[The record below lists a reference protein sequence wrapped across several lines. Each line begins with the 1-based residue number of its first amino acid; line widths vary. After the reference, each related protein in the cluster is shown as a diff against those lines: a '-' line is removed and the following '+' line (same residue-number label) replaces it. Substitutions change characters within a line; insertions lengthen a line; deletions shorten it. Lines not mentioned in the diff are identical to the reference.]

1 MPTCSCLMAM
11 AATAVCWM
19 QDDDDD
25 DNQFA
30 LASST
35 DSGLRMTLPAGTYT
49 IEATTYNPRI
59 TETFTLTVSGLETVT
74 PPATDGDYDIDNDGL
89 IEISVLEQLNAIRWD
104 LDGDGIVDSSITD
117 SQPYLAAFPDA
128 VTGMGCPSNECNGY
142 ELSRDLDFLDTAS
155 YVLRFSEYELDTRR
169 RVAPH

>member
-1 MPTCSCLMAM
+1 MNGIGGVTPPPPPVSCEVTL
-11 AATAVCWM
+11 TGDGAVRGRWSNDCASENRSGSYARYYTFILTESAEVSITLESSEDAYLFLLDGDGRVLDA
-19 QDDDDD
+19 DDDDD

-104 LDGDGIVDSSITD
+104 LG
-117 SQPYLAAFPDA
+117 
-128 VTGMGCPSNECNGY
+128 
-142 ELSRDLDFLDTAS
+142 R
-155 YVLRFSEYELDTRR
+155 
-169 RVAPH
+169 